1 MSEIRLNKYLAD
13 SGIASRRKAE
23 LFILDGKVK
32 INGKIITQLGT
43 KVDPNLDIVEV
54 DDQVVKPEAKKIV
67 IMLNKPIGYVC
78 TTRSF
83 KGEKNVLDLVNSDF
97 RLYPIGRLDKDS
109 SGLILLTNDGDLAL
123 KLSHPRYEKEKEYEV
138 EVHQELSSD
147 FLESLKRGVILDDEK
162 TLPVT
167 VKQLTSKSFSIILKQ
182 GKKRQI
188 RRMCGLFDYT
198 VLKLKRVRIN
208 NLELGD
214 LESGNNVILDQNI
227 INKLLA

>member
-1 MSEIRLNKYLAD
+1 MRLNKYLAD

>member
-83 KGEKNVLDLVNSDF
+83 KGEKNVLDLT
-97 RLYPIGRLDKDS
+97 K
-109 SGLILLTNDGDLAL
+109 
-123 KLSHPRYEKEKEYEV
+123 
-138 EVHQELSSD
+138 
-147 FLESLKRGVILDDEK
+147 
-162 TLPVT
+162 
-167 VKQLTSKSFSIILKQ
+167 
-182 GKKRQI
+182 I
-188 RRMCGLFDYT
+188 R
-198 VLKLKRVRIN
+198 
-208 NLELGD
+208 
-214 LESGNNVILDQNI
+214 
-227 INKLLA
+227 